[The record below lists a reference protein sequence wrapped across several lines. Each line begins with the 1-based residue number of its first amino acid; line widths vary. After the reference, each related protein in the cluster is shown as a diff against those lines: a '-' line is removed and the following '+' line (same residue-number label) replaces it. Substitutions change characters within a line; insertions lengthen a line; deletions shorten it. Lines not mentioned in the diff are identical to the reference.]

1 MFSSCMGCN
10 STKAALAPIASKP
23 PVQEDVLEKK
33 GGEKTLPREKARTVA
48 FAPASEKSI
57 PSDLEFDNV
66 AAFEAAYRE
75 LRSNIDDNGSIDL
88 AEITKVMQ
96 QKKSVLDLVQK
107 HFPGAGTGKE
117 ILAKVAPVIEKY
129 GLDDDNTLFAQSVCP
144 DEINHD
150 ENDTPALFAEYL
162 GEVFH
167 MGGLAGIPFTGKT
180 GFAAFSHHVPE
191 NGHLFILMA
200 PHIGLSESNQLGKY
214 TRDGQD
220 HDGSACGAVVGALN
234 HCCSGK
240 PLPKMADSAEDAQMT
255 YIMHQIKKHQ
265 AKIVAKKNE
274 SENAMQAMAA
284 KVTHDIGRDM
294 LNAINTMDFG
304 GKDSQ
309 LLLLT
314 GIQINMPKPFDG
326 FFQPISFQIRNKNGQ
341 MRDLFR
347 ETFGVTR
354 DYQPTKSTRFLKVDN
369 TEV

>member
-1 MFSSCMGCN
+1 MDC
-10 STKAALAPIASKP
+10 TAAEATIKPIAN
-23 PVQEDVLEKK
+23 QEDVLEKK
-33 GGEKTLPREKARTVA
+33 FSAMRSPGDDEKTSKKKVVI
-48 FAPASEKSI
+48 ASEKKVK
-57 PSDLEFDNV
+57 LEFDNV
-66 AAFEAAYRE
+66 AAFEAAHRE
-75 LRSNIDDNGSIDL
+75 LRSNIDENGSIDL
-88 AEITKVMQ
+88 AEIMKVMQ
-96 QKKSVLDLVQK
+96 QKKSVLDLIKK
-107 HFPGAGTGKE
+107 HFPGARAGKE

-129 GLDDDNTLFAQSVCP
+129 GLTDDNTLFAQSVCP
-144 DEINHD
+144 DEINH
-150 ENDTPALFAEYL
+150 EEGDTPDLFAKYL

-214 TRDGQD
+214 SREGQD

-240 PLPKMADSAEDAQMT
+240 PLPNIADSAEDAQMA

-274 SENAMQAMAA
+274 SENSMQAMAA

-294 LNAINTMDFG
+294 LNEINTMDFG

-314 GIQINMPKPFDG
+314 GIQINMPQPFDG

-369 TEV
+369 TEA